1 MWQIRAAQ
9 DMKKFLSQ
17 FMNAE
22 KIVLKGSVLDSNL
35 LDIYSD
41 VDMEIHLPESAEL
54 DITMLIAELCQQFN
68 PIFGY
73 EAHCHDDCAVLR
85 ICFENGQRFDLTI
98 FCGSVKKIDINSFAD
113 GIDVMVNQFWFTA
126 SMVLTKL
133 GRKDY
138 LIASHL
144 ALGLCQTV
152 IVIQMMLRDN
162 EKCTNIHRF
171 GGAEDVPVLES
182 LVLGE
187 GGTKEKIL
195 SLLFHAAKRMDEI
208 CIQLDLGYAAKS
220 DVLENLR
227 KLFII

>member
-1 MWQIRAAQ
+1 MWQIKAAQ
-9 DMKKFLSQ
+9 DMKNFLSE
-17 FMNAE
+17 FLNVERMT
-22 KIVLKGSVLDSNL
+22 LKGSVLDPNL

-41 VDMEIHLPESAEL
+41 VDMEIHLLESAEL
-54 DITMLIAELCQQFN
+54 DIAVLIAELCQQFN
-68 PIFGY
+68 PVFGY
-73 EAHCHDDCAVLR
+73 EAHYQDDCAVLR

-98 FCGSVKKIDINSFAD
+98 FCNSVKKIGINSFAT
-113 GIDVMVNQFWFTA
+113 GIDVMANQFWFA
-126 SMVLTKL
+126 SSMVLTKL

-144 ALGLCQTV
+144 TLGLCQTV

-171 GGAEDVPVLES
+171 GDAEDVPVLES
-182 LVLGE
+182 LMLGK
-187 GGTKEKIL
+187 GGTRGKIL
-195 SLLFHAAKRMDEI
+195 EILFYAVKCMDEI

-227 KLFII
+227 KLYLI